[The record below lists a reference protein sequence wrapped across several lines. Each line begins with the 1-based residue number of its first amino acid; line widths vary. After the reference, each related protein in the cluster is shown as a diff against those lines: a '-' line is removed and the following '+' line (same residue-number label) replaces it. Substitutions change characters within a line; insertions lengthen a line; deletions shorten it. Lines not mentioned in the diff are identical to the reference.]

1 MELLTSDIRR
11 LYRKFLLPGLGG
23 ALVMSIYSFV
33 DSIAV
38 GQSEG
43 PVGAAAMAVVGP
55 LFGVSVF
62 LAIMCGVGG
71 SVLMSEARGQGDW
84 EKGDDYFTAS
94 VLLMAA
100 LTLVSWLAL
109 ALFGERIMAFFGAEG
124 ETLTMVMKYAR
135 WLIGF
140 WPAIIFPIFLG
151 AFIRNDGAPGL
162 ATGAVVAG
170 GALNIFGDW
179 FLVFFL
185 GLGIRGAAIA
195 TVAGTVLQAI
205 VMIFYFFRK
214 SCRLRLRRPRALG
227 KAMGQIVSIG
237 FGAGVLDLGTVFI
250 GVITNNQ
257 LMRYG
262 GAAALS
268 VYGVLT
274 TITALF
280 QSLFGGVGQAIQ
292 PIASTNFGA
301 GQTER
306 IGRLFRLSL
315 VTVLGLG
322 AAFVLIGELFP
333 AGLMRLFMSASEEVL
348 AIAPGLVRRYFL
360 VFLPLGIT
368 VLATYYLQ
376 SILRFRMSMAVSVL
390 RSFALSGLALWL
402 LPMALGTN
410 GVMLALPGSEVITAV
425 VAAVCIRHSRAQPA
439 SI

>member
-1 MELLTSDIRR
+1 MDLLTGDIRQ

-23 ALVMSIYSFV
+23 ALVMTIYSFV

-43 PVGAAAMAVVGP
+43 PVGAAAMAVIGP

-84 EKGDDYFTAS
+84 EKGDACFTAS
-94 VLLMAA
+94 VLLMGA
-100 LTLVSWLAL
+100 LTLVSWLVL
-109 ALFGERIMAFFGAEG
+109 ALFGESIMTFFGAEG
-124 ETLTMVMKYAR
+124 ETLVMVMKYAR

-140 WPAIIFPIFLG
+140 WPAIIYPIFLG

-185 GLGIRGAAIA
+185 GMGIRGAAIA
-195 TVAGTVLQAI
+195 TMAGTILQAV
-205 VMIFYFFRK
+205 VMTGYLFRK
-214 SCRLRLRRPRALG
+214 SCRLRLRRPRRLG
-227 KAMGQIVSIG
+227 KAMCQILSIG

-250 GVITNNQ
+250 GIVTNNQ
-257 LMRYG
+257 LMKYG

-274 TITALF
+274 TVTSLF

-301 GQTER
+301 GKTDR

-315 VTVLGLG
+315 VTVLCMG

-333 AGLMRLFMSASEEVL
+333 TGLMRLFMSPSEEVL
-348 AIAPGLVRRYFL
+348 AVAPGLVRRYFL

-376 SILRFRMSMAVSVL
+376 SILRFQMSMAVSVL

-402 LPMALGTN
+402 LPTALGTN
-410 GVMLALPGSEVITAV
+410 GVMLALPLSEALTAV
-425 VAAVCIRHSRAQPA
+425 VAAVCIRRSRGRAVR
-439 SI
+439 